1 MPLPT
6 ASVQH
11 PLRIDAC
18 SPGAG
23 DIGGLGFLS
32 KTPRSPYSR
41 SRSSPNRAER
51 GWADR
56 SHSRDRL
63 SVTCP
68 SSMGPRLSLALRHCC
83 HRSHMGCRV
92 GHCMGE
98 GTPMFPTGE
107 GHWPSWR
114 SRIWDPHIAGGCTGC
129 ADGGERGEN
138 GREKAM
144 STEEKLEQTKR
155 VWEKDGNILRA
166 E

>member
-18 SPGAG
+18 GPGAG
-23 DIGGLGFLS
+23 DRGGSGFLS
-32 KTPRSPYSR
+32 KTPRSPYSL
-41 SRSSPNRAER
+41 SHSSPNRAER

-56 SHSRDRL
+56 SHRRDRL

-68 SSMGPRLSLALRHCC
+68 SSMEPRLSLALGHCC

-92 GHCMGE
+92 GHCMEE

-114 SRIWDPHIAGGCTGC
+114 SRIWDPHTVGGAQGVRMV
-129 ADGGERGEN
+129 EREVKMG
-138 GREKAM
+138 EKAM